1 MWQKEEN
8 MDNIRNTIQKITSG
22 NEYDSRIGNHSYSA
36 WTTGRDYCFYA
47 VDGSKKFYQHRSYVQ
62 EVRDYEISPVTLEGE
77 IEVAL
82 SDLPRA
88 IQKMYFEDVLGGG
101 TEEEFNLFAYGEKE
115 GAKINAKNNW
125 LDEHCIYSRE
135 ITSQVLQKIGAFEK
149 VECINPGVLYLI
161 DGSYFVRIANEE
173 EVSSIKTYAQ
183 EMQEREATAKRRKAY
198 NKRLG
203 ALSRKYHMPFEACL
217 ALGDN
222 EEVYPQLL
230 AALKNPGHVTL
241 ATLRDLEAGIARRKE
256 GLLAVIGEELFDSIG
271 IYSMGQT
278 NSNRLAHYV
287 VNKCYEYLKK

>member
-1 MWQKEEN
+1 MRFYVN
-8 MDNIRNTIQKITSG
+8 CGYNINNSILKITSG

-36 WTTGRDYCFYA
+36 WTTGRDYCIEA

-77 IEVAL
+77 IEVKL
-82 SDLPRA
+82 CDLPSA
-88 IQKMYFEDVLGGG
+88 IQKMYFDVLGGG

-115 GAKINAKNNW
+115 GAKINAKNKW

-135 ITSQVLQKIGAFEK
+135 VTSQVLQKIGAFEK
-149 VECINPGVLYLI
+149 VECITPWELYLI
-161 DGSYFVRIANEE
+161 DNAYFVRIANEE
-173 EVSSIKTYAQ
+173 VSSVKTYAQ
-183 EMQEREATAKRRKAY
+183 EMQEREATAKRRKEY

-256 GLLAVIGEELFDSIG
+256 GLLAVLGEELFDSIG

-278 NSNRLAHYV
+278 NSNRLAQFV
-287 VNKCYEYLKK
+287 VDKCDEYLKR